1 MTSLIEQD
9 AHVSLKRN
17 GKTFWFASLFLPRQ
31 IATDA
36 AVLYSF
42 CRNLDDVADQTTKS
56 GPSRDSVRHLEQI
69 REDLSEGTSQNPLLT
84 EILHLASRTSLDL
97 RAAVCLLDTLLEDA
111 NGRAEIPDEAA
122 LIRYCYGAAGTVGLM
137 MCAILGV
144 DSPKATLQAIDLG
157 IAMQLTNI
165 ARDVVE
171 DATLGRRYIPGLW
184 VGNLTPQQI
193 SERYK
198 DNAKMRA
205 TLAVGIERVLAL
217 ADIFYAA
224 AVPGFDAIPGRARSG
239 IRIAAAVYREIGV
252 NLRHRGCDCSRGRVV
267 VPMLSKVRIAVSVY
281 TGQSRLEE
289 MRLPGDLSRFHDA
302 LGNFPGLA

>member
-1 MTSLIEQD
+1 MIGLIEQN
-9 AHVSLKRN
+9 ARFSLKRN

-36 AVLYSF
+36 AILYSF
-42 CRNLDDVADQTTKS
+42 CRNLDDVADQTIQPGTS
-56 GPSRDSVRHLEQI
+56 PDSVQHLERI
-69 REDLSEGTSQNPLLT
+69 RQDLSEGTSHNPLLT
-84 EILHLASRTSLDL
+84 EILHLASRTHLDL

-111 NGRAEIPDEAA
+111 KGPAEIRDEAG

-137 MCAILGV
+137 MHSILGV

-171 DATLGRRYIPGLW
+171 DATLGRRYVPGLW
-184 VGNLTPQQI
+184 VGHLTPQQI
-193 SERYK
+193 NDRYK
-198 DNAKMRA
+198 VDPKMRA

-224 AVPGFDAIPGRARSG
+224 AVPGFAAIPGQARSG
-239 IRIAAAVYREIGV
+239 IRIAAAVYRQIGV
-252 NLRHRGCDCSRGRVV
+252 DLRHRGCDCNRGRII

-281 TGQSRLEE
+281 TGHSGLEE
-289 MRLPGDLSRFHDA
+289 MRLSDDPTRFHDA
-302 LGNFPGLA
+302 LSGLPGLA

>member
-1 MTSLIEQD
+1 MVCEFI
-9 AHVSLKRN
+9 
-17 GKTFWFASLFLPRQ
+17 LPRQ

-36 AVLYSF
+36 AILYSF
-42 CRNLDDVADQTTKS
+42 CRNLDDVADQTTKP
-56 GPSRDSVRHLEQI
+56 GPSPDPVQHLERI
-69 REDLSEGTSQNPLLT
+69 RHDLSEGTSQDPLLT
-84 EILHLASRTSLDL
+84 EILHLASRTNLDL

-111 NGRAEIPDEAA
+111 NGRAEIPDEAG

-171 DATLGRRYIPGLW
+171 DATLGRRYVPGLW

-198 DNAKMRA
+198 EDATMRA
-205 TLAVGIERVLAL
+205 ALAIGTERVLAL

-224 AVPGFDAIPGRARSG
+224 AVPGFAAIPGQARSG
-239 IRIAAAVYREIGV
+239 IRIAAAVYRQIGV
-252 NLRHRGCDCSRGRVV
+252 DLRQRGCDCGHGRVV
-267 VPMLSKVRIAVSVY
+267 VPLLSKLRIAVSVY

-289 MRLPGDLSRFHDA
+289 MRLPEDLSRFHDV
-302 LGNFPGLA
+302 LGDLPGLA